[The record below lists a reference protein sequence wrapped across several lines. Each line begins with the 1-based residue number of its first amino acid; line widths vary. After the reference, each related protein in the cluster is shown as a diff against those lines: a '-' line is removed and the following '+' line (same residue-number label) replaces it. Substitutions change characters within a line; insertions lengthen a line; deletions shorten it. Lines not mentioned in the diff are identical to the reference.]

1 MRVRHVSGG
10 RECAHAD
17 VRRVAA
23 VAARPQGRDMTGS
36 FARGLLAG
44 AAGTTAL
51 HAATYLDLAVRG
63 RPASSLP
70 GQAVDVLAARTGR
83 RFPGR
88 GRAREFRRTALGAL
102 AGIGNGL
109 AVGVLASVSRSAG
122 LRFSAPLG
130 AVVTGATSLAATD
143 APLAALGITD
153 PRRWTAA
160 DWLADAGPH
169 LAYGAAAQ
177 AVLSAVPTPAEHARP
192 RHPAGAGL
200 TARAALLG
208 LATGGRSSLG
218 LAAPTLTATGGGGK
232 KLAAAG
238 SVAGELVADKLPG
251 VPDRTGRGPLQARL
265 VLGAGGGGRLA
276 ARAQADAGL
285 PVLAGAVGAVAGS
298 FSGRAWRRWAA
309 ARMPD
314 WQGAVLED
322 VVALALAALA
332 TLPGRDRVA
341 PPTLVVVPN

>member
-1 MRVRHVSGG
+1 
-10 RECAHAD
+10 
-17 VRRVAA
+17 
-23 VAARPQGRDMTGS
+23 MTGS

-51 HAATYLDLAVRG
+51 HAATYLDLTVRG

-70 GQAVDVLAARTGR
+70 GQAVDVLAARAGR
-83 RFPGR
+83 PIPGR

-109 AVGVLASVSRSAG
+109 AVGVLASVTRSAG

-130 AVVTGATSLAATD
+130 AVVTGVTSLAATD

-169 LAYGAAAQ
+169 LAYGAAAE
-177 AVLSAVPTPAEHARP
+177 AVLSAVPTPAERTRP
-192 RHPAGAGL
+192 RRPAGAGL
-200 TARAALLG
+200 TTRAALLG

-218 LAAPTLTATGGGGK
+218 LAAPTLTATGGTGR

-238 SVAGELVADKLPG
+238 SVAGELVADKFPG
-251 VPDRTGRGPLQARL
+251 VPDRTGRGPLQVRL
-265 VLGAGGGGRLA
+265 GLGAGGGGRLA

-298 FSGRAWRRWAA
+298 FGGRAWRRWAA
-309 ARMPD
+309 ARRPD

-322 VVALALAALA
+322 AVALALAALA
-332 TLPGRDRVA
+332 TLPGRDRPA